1 MVATID
7 DGKGKPQ
14 TVEFDR
20 VISAVGVVGNI
31 ENLGLEKLGV
41 KTERGCIVIDGYG
54 KTNVPGIYAI
64 GDVAGPPMLAHKA
77 EHEGVV
83 CVEAIKGMHPHPMDK
98 LLIPGCTYCHPQIAS
113 VGLTEA
119 KAKEGGRE
127 IRVGRFPFVGN
138 GKAIALG
145 EDQGMVKV
153 IFDKKTGQLL
163 GAHMVGAEVTELIQ
177 GYVVAMNLET
187 TEEELMHTVFPHPT
201 IVGNDEGSGAGCLW
215 PRAEHVGTIP
225 EPRTWSGG
233 KCRFSDRVEAN
244 NQTSEIRSVK
254 DNDNLTIER
263 PTFVT
268 HLECAME
275 GDHYP
280 ADQIHNLSKAGKPL
294 LVRYDLAGVKK
305 ALTKDA
311 LAQRPADLWRYREL
325 LPVRKVSDIVS
336 LGEVTT
342 PLIRLPKLAKKIG
355 GGEIIVKDE
364 GRLPTGSFKARGL
377 VMAVSMGKA
386 LGIKHMAMPT
396 NGNAGAALAAYA
408 TSCGIKTTI
417 FCPADTPEVN
427 VSEIEL
433 QGATVYRVNGLID
446 DCGKIVGEGK
456 AKAGWFD
463 TSTLKEPYRI
473 EGKKTMGLEL
483 AEQLGW
489 DVPDVIFYPTGG
501 GTGLIGMWKAF
512 AELEAIGF
520 IGSKRPRMVAV
531 QAAGCAPMVRAFENG
546 TEHAPRWEDAHT
558 IASGIRVPQ
567 AVGDFLILRAVRE
580 SKGFAIAVPDDKI
593 SAALNEV
600 AREEGL
606 LLCPEGAATYAAYKQ
621 SLADGRVTKDDRV
634 MLFNC
639 ATGLKYPLPPVTRTL
654 DRHQP
659 IDYAK
664 L

>member
-1 MVATID
+1 M
-7 DGKGKPQ
+7 
-14 TVEFDR
+14 
-20 VISAVGVVGNI
+20 
-31 ENLGLEKLGV
+31 
-41 KTERGCIVIDGYG
+41 
-54 KTNVPGIYAI
+54 
-64 GDVAGPPMLAHKA
+64 
-77 EHEGVV
+77 
-83 CVEAIKGMHPHPMDK
+83 
-98 LLIPGCTYCHPQIAS
+98 
-113 VGLTEA
+113 
-119 KAKEGGRE
+119 
-127 IRVGRFPFVGN
+127 
-138 GKAIALG
+138 
-145 EDQGMVKV
+145 
-153 IFDKKTGQLL
+153 
-163 GAHMVGAEVTELIQ
+163 
-177 GYVVAMNLET
+177 
-187 TEEELMHTVFPHPT
+187 
-201 IVGNDEGSGAGCLW
+201 
-215 PRAEHVGTIP
+215 
-225 EPRTWSGG
+225 
-233 KCRFSDRVEAN
+233 
-244 NQTSEIRSVK
+244 
-254 DNDNLTIER
+254 
-263 PTFVT
+263 FVT
-268 HLECAME
+268 HLECSLTGERYDA
-275 GDHYP
+275 GK
-280 ADQIHNLSKAGKPL
+280 AQGLSTAGKPL
-294 LVRYDLAGVKK
+294 LVRYDLE
-305 ALTKDA
+305 ALRGKITRKTFEE
-311 LAQRPADLWRYREL
+311 REPTMWKWREL
-325 LPVRKVSDIVS
+325 LPLPDGAPPVS
-336 LGEVTT
+336 LGEPQT
-342 PLIRLPKLAKKIG
+342 PIISLDRTGARAGASKLL
-355 GGEIIVKDE
+355 VKDE

-520 IGSKRPRMVAV
+520 IGKKRPRMVAV
-531 QAAGCAPMVRAFENG
+531 QAAGCAPMVRAFEAG

-580 SKGFAIAVPDDKI
+580 SKGFAIAVTDEKI

-606 LLCPEGAATYAAYKQ
+606 LLCPEGAATYAAYRQ
-621 SLADGRVTKDDRV
+621 SLDDGRVAKSDRV

-654 DRHQP
+654 DRFKP
-659 IDYAK
+659 IDYAS